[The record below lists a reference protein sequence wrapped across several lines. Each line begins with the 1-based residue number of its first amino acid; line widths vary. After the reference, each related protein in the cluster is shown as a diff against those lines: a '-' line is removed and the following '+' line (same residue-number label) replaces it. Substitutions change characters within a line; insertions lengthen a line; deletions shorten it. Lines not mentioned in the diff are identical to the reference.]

1 MGKYILRR
9 LLISIPVLLGVTLVA
24 YFIMTLAPGDAVD
37 MLISPGLSEQDIAL
51 KRKALGLDEPVL
63 VQYVKWLGELSH
75 GNLGY
80 SFTNRRPVTERIGE
94 RIGPTLSL
102 TFASLFLS
110 YLIAIPIGVLS
121 AVRQY
126 SALDYSA
133 TIFSFLGIS
142 VPPFFF
148 GLLMIYFF
156 ALKLDLFPT
165 GGTYTFGSEHSI
177 TDRLW
182 HLVLPTIV
190 LSLQNTGVVMR
201 YTRSG
206 MLEVIHQ
213 DYIRTAR
220 SKGLRERLI
229 IFRHALRNALIPV
242 ITLAGVQFPFLLGG
256 AIITEQIYNW
266 PGMGRLVVEA
276 INQRDYPTIMGLNL
290 LAAVMVI
297 FGNLF
302 ADVMYSVVDPRIRH
316 AGEVD
321 A

>member
-1 MGKYILRR
+1 MIKYILRR
-9 LLISIPVLLGVTLVA
+9 LLVSIPVLFGVTLIA

-37 MLISPGLSEQDIAL
+37 MLISPGLSPQDIAL
-51 KRKALGLDEPVL
+51 KRQALGLDEPVL
-63 VQYVKWLGELSH
+63 VQYAKWLHELTH

-94 RIGPTLSL
+94 RIGPTLIL
-102 TFASLFLS
+102 TFSSLLLS

-126 SALDYSA
+126 SFLDYAS

-142 VPPFFF
+142 VPSFFF

-156 ALKLDLFPT
+156 ALKMDLFPT
-165 GGTYTFGSEHSI
+165 GGMQTIGAPFSLP
-177 TDRLW
+177 DRLA
-182 HLVLPTIV
+182 HLVLPAIV
-190 LSLQNTGVVMR
+190 LSLQNTGVIMR

-220 SKGLRERLI
+220 AKGLGERLI
-229 IFRHALRNALIPV
+229 IYRHALRNALIPV
-242 ITLAGVQFPFLLGG
+242 ITLAGVQLPFLLGG

-266 PGMGRLVVEA
+266 PGMGRLAVEA
-276 INQRDYPTIMGLNL
+276 INQRDYPTIMGINM

-297 FGNLF
+297 AGNLF
-302 ADVMYSVVDPRIRH
+302 ADVMYGVVDPRIRH
-316 AGEVD
+316 GD
-321 A
+321 S